1 MIAFSAGAARL
12 RPPFVG
18 LYSGEVCRYT
28 GQVARAKLSTGSC
41 STTCASRAT
50 FSRAPIGGTDI
61 DPDTITGTILY
72 ASSILMG
79 VRSANTGS
87 VHSPRPRTPDP
98 VWAPMCGRGLF
109 IR

>member
-12 RPPFVG
+12 HPLLLART
-18 LYSGEVCRYT
+18 LAKCT
-28 GQVARAKLSTGSC
+28 GTQVRWRAQNQGQGC

-72 ASSILMG
+72 AWSTLPSTPPVL
-79 VRSANTGS
+79 
-87 VHSPRPRTPDP
+87 TPDP